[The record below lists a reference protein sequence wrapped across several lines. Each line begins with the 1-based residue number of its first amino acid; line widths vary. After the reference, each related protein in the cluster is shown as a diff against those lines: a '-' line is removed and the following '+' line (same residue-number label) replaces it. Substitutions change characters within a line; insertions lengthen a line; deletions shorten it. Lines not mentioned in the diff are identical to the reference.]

1 MSNKKQDNLKYNPDL
16 TEHDKDILNQDNVHG
31 DGGDDQQL
39 KDREKDTNF
48 SKSNL
53 DICFRLFDAASHN
66 LLQIFLFSFNSS
78 VFNKCDHLFM
88 ICLSPLNLLN
98 VISRITPFLVSSWSA
113 AFVPH
118 HSLGQSLKLLPVF

>member
-53 DICFRLFDAASHN
+53 DIPKPKPTHN
-66 LLQIFLFSFNSS
+66 H
-78 VFNKCDHLFM
+78 KE
-88 ICLSPLNLLN
+88 LNDKEN
-98 VISRITPFLVSSWSA
+98 NIYDGTSN
-113 AFVPH
+113 
-118 HSLGQSLKLLPVF
+118 